1 MQFSSSR
8 RTTPPAQDHKER
20 RLPSLLVGMNSNPIS
35 QPLSQDERSQSQ
47 GGKGTYYGNLG
58 ASQDYS
64 FMEFNTQGSEYD
76 YPEFTDTSQT
86 SSQTSHASQS
96 WNTQSQQSMAGDI
109 RNGSEPHRRRK
120 SNNNNINTNINNH
133 GTNDGHLPEL
143 NFEEAFEDDQLDF
156 TQKDVNLPEHA
167 CR

>member
-1 MQFSSSR
+1 M
-8 RTTPPAQDHKER
+8 
-20 RLPSLLVGMNSNPIS
+20 MNSNPIS
-35 QPLSQDERSQSQ
+35 QPLSQDDRSQSQ
-47 GGKGTYYGNLG
+47 GVKGNYYGNLG

-96 WNTQSQQSMAGDI
+96 WNTQSQQSMAGDM
-109 RNGSEPHRRRK
+109 RNGNDSHRRRK
-120 SNNNNINTNINNH
+120 SNPNANNVNNH
-133 GTNDGHLPEL
+133 GTNDGHMPEL

>member
-1 MQFSSSR
+1 
-8 RTTPPAQDHKER
+8 
-20 RLPSLLVGMNSNPIS
+20 MNSNPIS
-35 QPLSQDERSQSQ
+35 QPLSQDDRSQSQ
-47 GGKGTYYGNLG
+47 GTKGHYYGSLG

-96 WNTQSQQSMAGDI
+96 WNTQSQQSMAGDM
-109 RNGSEPHRRRK
+109 RNGDSLNRRRK
-120 SNNNNINTNINNH
+120 TSNSNINNH
-133 GTNDGHLPEL
+133 TNNDGHLPEL
-143 NFEEAFEDDQLDF
+143 NFEEGFDDDQLDF

-167 CR
+167 CRYTILRFFYYIT